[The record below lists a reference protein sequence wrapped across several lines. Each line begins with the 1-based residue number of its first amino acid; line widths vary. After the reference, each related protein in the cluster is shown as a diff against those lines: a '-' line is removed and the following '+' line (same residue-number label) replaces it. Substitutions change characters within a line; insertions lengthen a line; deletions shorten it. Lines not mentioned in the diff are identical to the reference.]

1 MNMAKNNLAGTGR
14 KGSGAASIK
23 ADFPIFSN
31 MPNGMPIHYLDNAAT
46 TQKPQAVIDSETGYY
61 TEYCA
66 NIHRGAYKFS
76 EEATDR
82 YEHARETVARF
93 IGARPNEVI
102 FTSGA
107 TQSLNMLA
115 YALAK
120 RQLKKNGKITITE
133 MEHHANIVPWQ
144 LAGESRGAR
153 IETIPFDTETLAL
166 DMSNAQ
172 SAIKG
177 AGIFSFTHVSNALG
191 RINNA
196 RELAGIARDFGVPVC
211 IDAAQSVA
219 HMKLEVKR
227 LGCDFMAFS
236 GHKMLGPT
244 GIGVLYVSEE
254 WGERLPPAF
263 GGGDM
268 IREVAIKSSKFM
280 PPPGKFE
287 AGTMPIAQAI
297 GLGAAAGYMDRHREE
312 LEAAAGHADRLG
324 KGLEEAGA
332 KVYRRNGGKGFAP
345 IVAFTLAGTHPHDIA
360 TILDRKNVMIRSGHH
375 CAMPL
380 HRKMGLPATCRAS
393 YHIYNTKDDT
403 NALLAGIEDAKKIL
417 G

>member
-1 MNMAKNNLAGTGR
+1 
-14 KGSGAASIK
+14 
-23 ADFPIFSN
+23 
-31 MPNGMPIHYLDNAAT
+31 
-46 TQKPQAVIDSETGYY
+46 
-61 TEYCA
+61 
-66 NIHRGAYKFS
+66 
-76 EEATDR
+76 ATDK
-82 YEHARETVARF
+82 YERAREIMARF
-93 IGARPNEVI
+93 IGAKPSEVI

-107 TQSLNMLA
+107 TESLNMLA
-115 YALAK
+115 YALSK
-120 RQLKKNGKITITE
+120 KHLKKNGKITITE

-144 LAGESRGAR
+144 LAGESIGSK
-153 IETIPFDTETLAL
+153 IEAIPFDTETLAL
-166 DMSNAQ
+166 DMSNARA
-172 SAIKG
+172 AIKG
-177 AGIFSFTHVSNALG
+177 AGIFSFTHVSNAIG

-196 RELAGIARDFGVPVC
+196 RELAGMAHDFGVPVC

-219 HMKLEVKR
+219 HMKLDVKK
-227 LGCDFMAFS
+227 LGCDFLAFS

-280 PPPGKFE
+280 PPPAKFE

-297 GLGAAAGYMDRHREE
+297 GLGFAAEYLERHRGA
-312 LEAAAGHADRLG
+312 LDAASGHADRLA
-324 KGLEEAGA
+324 KGLEGAGA

-345 IVAFTLAGTHPHDIA
+345 IVAFTLAGMHPHDIA
-360 TILDRKNVMIRSGHH
+360 TILDRKNVMVRSGHH

-393 YHIYNTKDDT
+393 YHIYNSEDDT